1 MSMNGNKV
9 FSKAKETHSKIRH
22 MVNSHLSVRTLAP
35 LVVLVLIF
43 NGILIPVQVNILK
56 PFEPETTLAQQ
67 VTEDLTEAS
76 KNDKS
81 YPTVEITSHKNND
94 KVSGKIKL
102 IAKAHDNIGLA
113 HVGFYDNSLDNKI
126 GDSRE
131 VIFDTKRYY
140 GTRIIYAMAKDYA
153 GNTSIS
159 SVTLH
164 VENDKSIFL
173 GKAGK

>member
-1 MSMNGNKV
+1 MIMNVYEGLGNAREAGYKV
-9 FSKAKETHSKIRH
+9 RQVI
-22 MVNSHLSVRTLAP
+22 NSHLSIKTLAP

>member
-1 MSMNGNKV
+1 MNSNKV
-9 FSKAKETHSKIRH
+9 ISKAKETHSKIRH
-22 MVNSHLSVRTLAP
+22 MINSHLSIRTLAP

-43 NGILIPVQVNILK
+43 NGILIPVQMDLLK
-56 PFEPETTLAQQ
+56 PFEPETTLAQE
-67 VTEDLTEAS
+67 VTSDLMEAS

-81 YPTVEITSHKNND
+81 YPTVEITSHKNGD
-94 KVSGKIKL
+94 KVKGKIKL
-102 IAKAHDNIGLA
+102 TAEARDNIGLA

-131 VIFDTKRYY
+131 VIFDTTRYY
-140 GTRIIYAMAKDYA
+140 GTRIIYIKAKDYA

-159 SVTLH
+159 SVTLN

-173 GKAGK
+173 GKAGQ